1 MNKQKI
7 LLLILTTTILSGVL
21 CYNFYQSIYGEFITK
36 DCSVFIGSFD
46 TMNTI
51 QKNLSKSL
59 QNDQNS
65 DTYQIPK
72 FNWLANQKKFL
83 KPKAGKYVLTKGM
96 SLNDVINLLRS
107 GNQTPVKVS
116 FNHQDTLEKFS
127 GRIASQIEADSIT
140 ILEVFKD
147 SVFLSENKLTKASVL
162 GIMIPN
168 TYEFYW
174 NVSAENFRNKL
185 LKEYNKFWNKE
196 RLTKASSLKLSK
208 QEVMTLASIVQ
219 KETVKIIE
227 RPIVAGLYLNR
238 IKRGIPLQSDP
249 TIIYIL
255 KRKNGIDFQVKRVLY
270 KDLKISSPFN
280 TYLNKGLP
288 PNLIA
293 MPDISSIDA
302 VLNYKKHNY
311 IYMCASVTKF
321 GFHEFTST
329 LSQHNRNALR
339 YQRWLNKKGINR

>member
-7 LLLILTTTILSGVL
+7 LLLILTVTILSGAVS
-21 CYNFYQSIYGEFITK
+21 YNIYQSIYGGFITK
-36 DCSVFIGSFD
+36 DCSIFIRSFD
-46 TMNTI
+46 TMDDI
-51 QKNLSKSL
+51 QKTLSKSI
-59 QNDQNS
+59 DKEQNS
-65 DTYQIPK
+65 ETYEIPK
-72 FNWLANQKKFL
+72 FFWLANQKNFS
-83 KPKAGKYVLTKGM
+83 KPKAGKYNLTKDM

-116 FNHQDTLEKFS
+116 FNNQDTLEKFS
-127 GRIASQIEADSIT
+127 GRIASQIEADSIK

-147 SVFLSENKLTKASVL
+147 SIFLRDNKLTKATVL
-162 GIMIPN
+162 GIIIPN

-174 NVSAENFRNKL
+174 NVSPENFRNKL
-185 LKEYNKFWNKE
+185 FKEYNKFWNSD

-208 QEVMTLASIVQ
+208 EEVMTLASIVQ

-238 IKRGIPLQSDP
+238 IKRDIPLQADP
-249 TIIYIL
+249 TIIYAL
-255 KRKNGIDFQVKRVLY
+255 KKKKGIDFQVKRVLY

-302 VLNYKKHNY
+302 VLNYKKHNF

-321 GFHEFTST
+321 GFHEFAST
-329 LSQHNRNALR
+329 LSQHNKNALK
-339 YQRWLNKKGINR
+339 YQQWLNRKGIIR

>member
-59 QNDQNS
+59 QNEQNS
-65 DTYQIPK
+65 DTYEIPK

-116 FNHQDTLEKFS
+116 FNNQDTLEKFS

-168 TYEFYW
+168 T
-174 NVSAENFRNKL
+174 
-185 LKEYNKFWNKE
+185 
-196 RLTKASSLKLSK
+196 
-208 QEVMTLASIVQ
+208 
-219 KETVKIIE
+219 
-227 RPIVAGLYLNR
+227 
-238 IKRGIPLQSDP
+238 
-249 TIIYIL
+249 
-255 KRKNGIDFQVKRVLY
+255 
-270 KDLKISSPFN
+270 
-280 TYLNKGLP
+280 
-288 PNLIA
+288 
-293 MPDISSIDA
+293 
-302 VLNYKKHNY
+302 
-311 IYMCASVTKF
+311 
-321 GFHEFTST
+321 
-329 LSQHNRNALR
+329 
-339 YQRWLNKKGINR
+339 

>member
-7 LLLILTTTILSGVL
+7 LFLFLGISILTGVL
-21 CYNFYQSIYGEFITK
+21 SYNFYQSIYGELITK
-36 DCSVFIGSFD
+36 NCIVFVGSSD
-46 TMNTI
+46 TISAIEKTLS
-51 QKNLSKSL
+51 KNLDNG
-59 QNDQNS
+59 QNPS
-65 DTYQIPK
+65 THTIPK
-72 FNWLANQKKFL
+72 FNWLANQKNYF
-83 KPKAGKYVLTKGM
+83 KPKAGKYILTKGM

-116 FNHQDTLEKFS
+116 FNNQDTLEKFS

-249 TIIYIL
+249 TIIYML
-255 KRKNGIDFQVKRVLY
+255 KRKNGMDFQIKRVLY